1 MADERHRP
9 AAQGTTAIGAAD
21 RRCPRPVTRLSRRTL
36 VVATALVTALVFAAL
51 WYALGIRP
59 LRFASAPELYNTNA
73 KPTDALANMRDSYAD
88 LTRPKP
94 APSPSQP
101 VPQLGPPLPGDLGRP
116 MLQQQ
121 LGTPTP
127 TSDPEAERRRREREQ
142 AATSV
147 VFFTVSARPPAL
159 AGTAPGRSAESG
171 TSAPQLEGTAL
182 QTSAGDELSTQ
193 NGQSHKEG
201 FLSGHIDQA
210 IYSPQRVQTPRG
222 PYQLMAGSVI
232 AAALITGLN
241 SDLPGQVVAQVTE
254 DVYDT
259 VSGRFLLIPQGTRL
273 IGKYDSH
280 IAYGQERLLLIW
292 TRLVIPDGSSIVLD
306 NLPAT
311 DIQGYAG
318 LEDGVDYHIWRL
330 LKGVVLSSLLGISSE
345 LAANNGTQTNNR
357 IIVGLRDSVNN
368 TANEAGQRI
377 VSKDLALQ
385 PTLTVRPGYPVRV
398 LVNRDIV
405 LRPYVNR

>member
-1 MADERHRP
+1 MSD
-9 AAQGTTAIGAAD
+9 TTPRKEPPPSELRIGAP
-21 RRCPRPVTRLSRRTL
+21 PRPVTRLSRRTL
-36 VVATALVTALVFAAL
+36 VVATALATALVFAAL

-59 LRFASAPELYNTNA
+59 LRLTGGPELYNTNA
-73 KPTDALANMRDSYAD
+73 KPTDALANLRDSYAD

-94 APSPSQP
+94 APSPPQP

-121 LGTPTP
+121 TAT
-127 TSDPEAERRRREREQ
+127 DAEAERRRREREQ
-142 AATSV
+142 AAASV
-147 VFFTVSARPPAL
+147 VFFTVSARPAGL
-159 AGTAPGRSAESG
+159 AGVTPGQPAENG
-171 TSAPQLEGTAL
+171 TSVPSLEGIAPQS
-182 QTSAGDELSTQ
+182 SAGDDLSIQ

-201 FLSGHIDQA
+201 FLNARIDQA
-210 IYSPQRVQTPRG
+210 IYSPQRVQTPRS
-222 PYQLMAGSVI
+222 PHQLMAGSVI

-259 VSGRFLLIPQGTRL
+259 VTGRFLLVPQGTRL

-292 TRLVIPDGSSIVLD
+292 TRLVMPDGSSIVLD
-306 NLPAT
+306 NLSASDT
-311 DIQGYAG
+311 QGYAG
-318 LEDGVDYHIWRL
+318 LEDGVDYHTWRL

-345 LAANNGTQTNNR
+345 LAANNGTQSNNR

-385 PTLTVRPGYPVRV
+385 PTLTVRPGYPVRI

>member
-1 MADERHRP
+1 MTDIGPPRKEPPPSELR
-9 AAQGTTAIGAAD
+9 IGAP
-21 RRCPRPVTRLSRRTL
+21 PRAVTRLSRRTL

-59 LRFASAPELYNTNA
+59 IRFAGGPELYNTNA

-94 APSPSQP
+94 APSLPQP

-121 LGTPTP
+121 IGTPAP
-127 TSDPEAERRRREREQ
+127 AADPEAERRRREREQ
-142 AATSV
+142 AAASV
-147 VFFTVSARPPAL
+147 VFFTVSARPVAL
-159 AGTAPGRSAESG
+159 AGTAPGQAAG
-171 TSAPQLEGTAL
+171 GASAPSLEGTGP
-182 QTSAGDELSTQ
+182 QNSTGDDLSIQ

-201 FLSGHIDQA
+201 FLNGHIDQA
-210 IYSPQRVQTPRG
+210 IYSPQRVQTPRS
-222 PYQLMAGSVI
+222 PYQLMAGSLI

-292 TRLVIPDGSSIVLD
+292 ARLVMPDGSSIVLD

-311 DIQGYAG
+311 DTEGYAG
-318 LEDGVDYHIWRL
+318 LEDGVDYHTWRL

-345 LAANNGTQTNNR
+345 LAANNGTQSNNR

>member
-1 MADERHRP
+1 MSD
-9 AAQGTTAIGAAD
+9 TTPRKEPPPSELRIGAP
-21 RRCPRPVTRLSRRTL
+21 PRPVTRLSRRTL
-36 VVATALVTALVFAAL
+36 VVATALATALVFAAL

-59 LRFASAPELYNTNA
+59 LRLTGGPELYNTNA
-73 KPTDALANMRDSYAD
+73 KPTDALASLRDSYAD
-88 LTRPKP
+88 LTRPRP
-94 APSPSQP
+94 APSPPQP

-121 LGTPTP
+121 MAT
-127 TSDPEAERRRREREQ
+127 DPEAERRRREREQ
-142 AATSV
+142 AAASV
-147 VFFTVSARPPAL
+147 VFFTVLARPAGL
-159 AGTAPGRSAESG
+159 AGVTPGQPAENG
-171 TSAPQLEGTAL
+171 TSVPSLEGIAPQS
-182 QTSAGDELSTQ
+182 SAGDDLSIQ

-201 FLSGHIDQA
+201 FLNARIDQA
-210 IYSPQRVQTPRG
+210 IYSPQRVQTPRS
-222 PYQLMAGSVI
+222 PHQLMAGSVI

-259 VSGRFLLIPQGTRL
+259 VTGRFLLVPQGTRL

-292 TRLVIPDGSSIVLD
+292 TRLVMPDGSSIVLD
-306 NLPAT
+306 NLSASDT
-311 DIQGYAG
+311 QGYAG
-318 LEDGVDYHIWRL
+318 LEDGVDYHTWRL

-345 LAANNGTQTNNR
+345 LAANNGTQSNNR
-357 IIVGLRDSVNN
+357 IMVGLRDSVNN
-368 TANEAGQRI
+368 IANEAGQRI

-385 PTLTVRPGYPVRV
+385 PTLTVRPGYPVRI

>member
-1 MADERHRP
+1 MSD
-9 AAQGTTAIGAAD
+9 TTPRKEPPPSELRIGAP
-21 RRCPRPVTRLSRRTL
+21 PRPVTRLSRRTL
-36 VVATALVTALVFAAL
+36 VVATALATALVFAAL

-59 LRFASAPELYNTNA
+59 LRLTGGPELYNTNA
-73 KPTDALANMRDSYAD
+73 KPTDALASLRDSYAD
-88 LTRPKP
+88 LTRPRP
-94 APSPSQP
+94 APSPPQP

-121 LGTPTP
+121 TAT
-127 TSDPEAERRRREREQ
+127 DPEAERRRREREQ
-142 AATSV
+142 AAASV
-147 VFFTVSARPPAL
+147 VFFTVSARPAGL
-159 AGTAPGRSAESG
+159 AGVTPGQPAENG
-171 TSAPQLEGTAL
+171 TSVPSLEGIAPQS
-182 QTSAGDELSTQ
+182 SAGDDLSIQ

-201 FLSGHIDQA
+201 FLNARIDQA

-222 PYQLMAGSVI
+222 PHQLMAGSVI

-259 VSGRFLLIPQGTRL
+259 VTGRFLLIPQGTRL

-280 IAYGQERLLLIW
+280 LAYGQERLLLIW
-292 TRLVIPDGSSIVLD
+292 TRLVMPDGSSIVLD

-311 DIQGYAG
+311 DTQGYAG
-318 LEDGVDYHIWRL
+318 LEDGVNYHTWRL

-345 LAANNGTQTNNR
+345 LAANNGTQSNNR

>member
-1 MADERHRP
+1 MSDIGPPRKEPPPSELR
-9 AAQGTTAIGAAD
+9 IGAP
-21 RRCPRPVTRLSRRTL
+21 PRPVTRLSRRTL

-59 LRFASAPELYNTNA
+59 LRFAGGPELYNTNA

-88 LTRPKP
+88 LTRPRP
-94 APSPSQP
+94 APSLPQAF
-101 VPQLGPPLPGDLGRP
+101 PQLGPPLPGDLGRP

-121 LGTPTP
+121 TPAP
-127 TSDPEAERRRREREQ
+127 AADPEAERRRREREQ
-142 AATSV
+142 AAASV
-147 VFFTVSARPPAL
+147 VFFTVSARPLAPAG
-159 AGTAPGRSAESG
+159 AAPGQAAENG
-171 TSAPQLEGTAL
+171 TSAPSLEGTAP
-182 QTSAGDELSTQ
+182 QTSVGDDLSIQ
-193 NGQSHKEG
+193 NGQSHKES

-210 IYSPQRVQTPRG
+210 IYSPQRVQTPRS

-259 VSGRFLLIPQGTRL
+259 VSGRFLLVPQGARL

-292 TRLVIPDGSSIVLD
+292 TRLVMPDGSSIVLD

-311 DIQGYAG
+311 DTEGYAG
-318 LEDGVDYHIWRL
+318 LEDGVDYHTWRL

-345 LAANNGTQTNNR
+345 LAANNGTQSNNR

-385 PTLTVRPGYPVRV
+385 PTLTIRPGYPVRV
-398 LVNRDIV
+398 LANRDIV
-405 LRPYVNR
+405 LRPYVYR

>member
-1 MADERHRP
+1 MSD
-9 AAQGTTAIGAAD
+9 IGPPRKEPPPSELRIEAP
-21 RRCPRPVTRLSRRTL
+21 PRPVTRLSRRTL

-59 LRFASAPELYNTNA
+59 LRFAGGPKLYNTNA

-94 APSPSQP
+94 APSLPQP

-121 LGTPTP
+121 TGAPTP
-127 TSDPEAERRRREREQ
+127 AADPEAERRRREREQ
-142 AATSV
+142 AAASV
-147 VFFTVSARPPAL
+147 VFFTVSARPAAL
-159 AGTAPGRSAESG
+159 AGAAPGEAAGGGASTPS
-171 TSAPQLEGTAL
+171 LEGTAP
-182 QTSAGDELSTQ
+182 QSAGDDLSIQ
-193 NGQSHKEG
+193 NGQSQKER
-201 FLSGHIDQA
+201 FLNGHIDQA
-210 IYSPQRVQTPRG
+210 IYSPQRVQTPRS

-259 VSGRFLLIPQGTRL
+259 VSGRFLLVPQGTRL
-273 IGKYDSH
+273 IGKYDSR
-280 IAYGQERLLLIW
+280 IAYGQERVLLIW
-292 TRLVIPDGSSIVLD
+292 TRLVMPDGSSIVLD
-306 NLPAT
+306 NLPAMDT
-311 DIQGYAG
+311 EGYAG
-318 LEDGVDYHIWRL
+318 LEDGVDYHTWRL

-345 LAANNGTQTNNR
+345 LAANNGTQSNNR

-377 VSKDLALQ
+377 VSKDLAIQ

-398 LVNRDIV
+398 FVNRDIV
-405 LRPYVNR
+405 LRPYAVR

>member
-1 MADERHRP
+1 MSDIGPPRKEPPPLELR
-9 AAQGTTAIGAAD
+9 IGAS
-21 RRCPRPVTRLSRRTL
+21 PRPVTRLSRRTL
-36 VVATALVTALVFAAL
+36 VVATALATALVFAAF

-59 LRFASAPELYNTNA
+59 LRFTSGPELYNTNA
-73 KPTDALANMRDSYAD
+73 KPTDALANMRNSYAD

-94 APSPSQP
+94 QP

-121 LGTPTP
+121 IGTPAP
-127 TSDPEAERRRREREQ
+127 GADPEAERRRREREQ
-142 AATSV
+142 AAASV
-147 VFFTVSARPPAL
+147 VFFTVSTRPVAL
-159 AGTAPGRSAESG
+159 AGAVPGQPAESG
-171 TSAPQLEGTAL
+171 TSTPSLEGTTS
-182 QTSAGDELSTQ
+182 QTSAGDDLSIQ
-193 NGQSHKEG
+193 NGQSHKES
-201 FLSGHIDQA
+201 FLDARIDPA
-210 IYSPQRVQTPRG
+210 IYSPQRVQTPRS

-259 VSGRFLLIPQGTRL
+259 VSGRFLLVPQGTRL

-280 IAYGQERLLLIW
+280 LAYGQERLLLIW
-292 TRLVIPDGSSIVLD
+292 TRLVMPDGSSIVLD
-306 NLPAT
+306 NLSASDT
-311 DIQGYAG
+311 QGYAG
-318 LEDGVDYHIWRL
+318 LEDGVDYHTWRL

-345 LAANNGTQTNNR
+345 LAANNGTQSNNR

-398 LVNRDIV
+398 LVNQDIV

>member
-1 MADERHRP
+1 MSDTGPPRKEPPLSELR
-9 AAQGTTAIGAAD
+9 IGAP
-21 RRCPRPVTRLSRRTL
+21 PRPVTRLSRRTL

-59 LRFASAPELYNTNA
+59 LRFAGGPELYNTNA
-73 KPTDALANMRDSYAD
+73 KPTDALANMRGSYAD
-88 LTRPKP
+88 LTRPRP
-94 APSPSQP
+94 APSLPQP
-101 VPQLGPPLPGDLGRP
+101 APQLGLPLPGDLGRP

-121 LGTPTP
+121 AGIPAP
-127 TSDPEAERRRREREQ
+127 AADPEAERRRREREQ
-142 AATSV
+142 AAASV
-147 VFFTVSARPPAL
+147 VFFTVSARP
-159 AGTAPGRSAESG
+159 AGLTGAAPSQIAESG
-171 TSAPQLEGTAL
+171 TPAPSPEGTAP
-182 QTSAGDELSTQ
+182 QTSAGDDLTVQ
-193 NGQSHKEG
+193 NGQSHKEN
-201 FLSGHIDQA
+201 FLNGHIDQA
-210 IYSPQRVQTPRG
+210 IYSPQRIQTPRS

-241 SDLPGQVVAQVTE
+241 SDLPGQVMAQVTE

-259 VSGRFLLIPQGTRL
+259 ITGRFLLVPQGARL
-273 IGKYDSH
+273 MGKYDSH

-292 TRLVIPDGSSIVLD
+292 TRLVMPDGSSIVLD
-306 NLPAT
+306 NLSAT
-311 DIQGYAG
+311 DTQGYAG
-318 LEDGVDYHIWRL
+318 LEDGVDYHTWRL

-345 LAANNGTQTNNR
+345 LAANNGIQSNNR

-385 PTLTVRPGYPVRV
+385 PTLTVGPGYPVRV